1 MPNVVRIPVA
11 AGAFDPSDITLTDDT
26 SGALLIKEGSN
37 EYMRINTTNSA
48 EQTIFANGS
57 SNEYIKIDTTSG
69 QPGVT
74 IKMPTGV
81 PLRFQADQYQGLN
94 AAGSVYRAF
103 NVGSANN
110 WSFGDLTTGSPGH
123 LRGYANDIRIIHSAT
138 GGSNSGVQMRARGA
152 GTGDTFKIQSDTET
166 NFEIDQDS
174 NATFTLDSG
183 GANYFT
189 VKNDVSASHCFRVN
203 GQNRHTEIERIG
215 YAGTQYLG
223 YSGDYLQRSQ
233 PACVD
238 SATHATGVST
248 LAVPDMN
255 GSPGSGTF
263 NFINRRTA
271 IRIHSASQS
280 ASGDL
285 FTATLNVGD
294 NYDQLIREMFLYVSN
309 YDSTN
314 NFALKIQASAG
325 SGNWRE
331 LNSSGITGVSGQ
343 TIDAATTYVYRIFQ
357 YAPGATAATRVY
369 GIHFMGKMAH

>member
-37 EYMRINTTNSA
+37 EYMRIDTTNTQ
-48 EQTIFANGS
+48 EKTIFKTQSGANTGFFVNTPIVGDALSIIRGGS
-57 SNEYIKIDTTSG
+57 PATFI
-69 QPGVT
+69 
-74 IKMPTGV
+74 
-81 PLRFQADQYQGLN
+81 RLN
-94 AAGSVYRAF
+94 AGTTLFQVDSDQILADLISDPRTFKVDGTSV
-103 NVGSANN
+103 
-110 WSFGDLTTGSPGH
+110 SP
-123 LRGYANDIRIIHSAT
+123 LVI
-138 GGSNSGVQMRARGA
+138 
-152 GTGDTFKIQSDTET
+152 TGD
-166 NFEIDQDS
+166 S
-174 NATFTLDSG
+174 NTTFTLDSVG
-183 GANYFT
+183 SNYFT
-189 VKNDVSASHCFRVN
+189 VKNDASASHIFRIN
-203 GQNRHTEIERIG
+203 GTNRHTEIERIG
-215 YAGTQYLG
+215 YAGTQYIG
-223 YSGDYLQRSQ
+223 YSGNYIQRTQ
-233 PACVD
+233 PACIDFV
-238 SATHATGVST
+238 THATGPST

-263 NFINRRTA
+263 NLINKRTA

-285 FTATLNVGD
+285 FTATLNVSD
-294 NYDQLIREMFLYVSN
+294 NLDELIREMFLYVSN

-369 GIHFMGKMAH
+369 GIYFMGKMAH

>member
-11 AGAFDPSDITLTDDT
+11 AGAFDPTDITLTDDT

-37 EYMRINTTNSA
+37 EYMRIDTTNGS
-48 EQTIFANGS
+48 EQMILKGRPGLTAGLFLNYDPYLQGNVNQSIQMTGNGVQ
-57 SNEYIKIDTTSG
+57 TTVINSG
-69 QPGVT
+69 TRIVN
-74 IKMPTGV
+74 K
-81 PLRFQADQYQGLN
+81 LN
-94 AAGSVYRAF
+94 ASTYFQVSD
-103 NVGSANN
+103 SANAA
-110 WSFGDLTTGSPGH
+110 L
-123 LRGYANDIRIIHSAT
+123 
-138 GGSNSGVQMRARGA
+138 
-152 GTGDTFKIQSDTET
+152 FKVE
-166 NFEIDQDS
+166 EDS
-174 NATFTLDSG
+174 NTTFTLDSVG
-183 GANYFT
+183 SNYFT
-189 VKNDVSASHCFRVN
+189 VKNDASASHIFRIN
-203 GQNRHTEIERIG
+203 GTNRHTEIERIG

-223 YSGDYLQRSQ
+223 YSGNYLQRSQ
-233 PACVD
+233 PACID
-238 SATHATGVST
+238 SVTHATGVST

-263 NFINRRTA
+263 NLINKRTA

-285 FTATLNVGD
+285 FTATLNVSD

-357 YAPGATAATRVY
+357 YAPGASAATRVY